1 MVMQLVIAHLR
12 EIIKESVVYVYETYM
27 LRKLELVLMCFSV
40 ESPNLISS
48 RIGIIIPLLL

>member
-1 MVMQLVIAHLR
+1 MQLVIAHLR
-12 EIIKESVVYVYETYM
+12 EIIKESVVYVYETFT
-27 LRKLELVLMCFSV
+27 LRKLELILMCFSV